1 MELLNV
7 GLDNTHNLFWPDLHK
22 HFFWQKSILLVVQLG
37 KRAVENVTNKYS
49 KAFCQTFC
57 YNWSF
62 SWIAGLSWILME
74 INIKDI
80 LFAFCYT
87 LKTN

>member
-37 KRAVENVTNKYS
+37 KRAVENVTKKILKSFLSDLLLQLEFFLDCWIILDTYGNKY
-49 KAFCQTFC
+49 
-57 YNWSF
+57 
-62 SWIAGLSWILME
+62 
-74 INIKDI
+74 
-80 LFAFCYT
+80 
-87 LKTN
+87 